1 MFECVLSTKIKGDQ
15 KMEMEEKYF
24 EKPWLKSQ
32 KMAFLPENLEPYP
45 EIPYTEF
52 ILDKNVEKYPN
63 ELALV
68 CLDYEMTFKELKE
81 HVDRFAT
88 ALSDL
93 GVKKGDVVATILQT
107 SIQFVIADLAI
118 PEIGAIHAPMSMLDS
133 VEGLVDKWT
142 RTNTKTVV
150 CVHTNMK
157 DGDILGMVKE
167 AANQTN
173 VKNIIVTKTED
184 YSKNPPMHGEE
195 GVIWFTDLIEKYPPN
210 PPKVDIDPKK
220 DTAILFFTGGTT
232 GLPKGVMLSHY
243 NLSSRTVISLGSNFP
258 QSLLHLLV
266 DGFFTEILLTPMFH
280 IYCHEFYEFFM
291 SWGYTLLLVTDPR
304 DTKEFIRVSRKYHP
318 VFTPTAPTQYMKLAE
333 DKEMEN
339 LGLLA
344 LSGSMAL
351 AKKTQES
358 FEEKSKSIVFESY
371 GFSETSGA
379 ATMTPS
385 LDVLAPMLG
394 GSVVSKKLFSPLNR
408 VLEMPGI
415 VPLLRMALT
424 LVGRRNVGMLTNKVM
439 SLGASLSLA
448 PPSDKSREF
457 VGSVGFPFVGGEIK
471 ILDEETGGEIPISKV
486 VKEKL
491 RGELCIKGPHVMLGY
506 WPDVGTGF
514 DEEGYIHSGDIVTID
529 KKGGIHIVD
538 RTKDMVN
545 ISGYKVYTIEMD
557 DMLYEVPGVSEA
569 AVVGIPDPDR
579 PGSERLK
586 VFIAPTPEYRGK
598 IKEEDVINFFRG
610 KVAKYAVPKS
620 VEFMDELPRTPAE
633 KIFKRGLRDT
643 EIEKM
648 KKKGILK

>member
-1 MFECVLSTKIKGDQ
+1 
-15 KMEMEEKYF
+15 MEIEEKYL
-24 EKPWLKSQ
+24 EKPWLKSH
-32 KMAFLPENLEPYP
+32 KAAFLPETLEPYP
-45 EIPYTEF
+45 EISYTEF
-52 ILDKNVEKYPN
+52 ILDKNVRRYPN

-68 CLDYEMTFKELKE
+68 CLDYEMTFKELKD

-93 GVKKGDVVATILQT
+93 GVKKGDVVATILLT
-107 SIQFVIADLAI
+107 SIQFAIADLAI
-118 PEIGAIHAPMSMLDS
+118 PEIGAIHAPMSILDS

-157 DGDILGMVKE
+157 DGDVLGMVKE
-167 AANQTN
+167 AAKQTD

-184 YSKNPPMHGEE
+184 YSKNPPTHEEE
-195 GVIWFTDLIEKYPPN
+195 GVIWFTDLIKKYPPN

-232 GLPKGVMLSHY
+232 GIPKGVMLSHY
-243 NLSSRTVISLGSNFP
+243 NLSSRTMISLGSNFP

-291 SWGYTLLLVTDPR
+291 SWGCTLLLVTDPR
-304 DTKEFIRVSRKYHP
+304 DTKEFIRMARKYHP

-333 DKEMEN
+333 DETIGD
-339 LGLLA
+339 LGLLC
-344 LSGSMAL
+344 LSGSMPL
-351 AKKTQES
+351 ASKVQKS
-358 FEEKSKSIVFESY
+358 FEEKSKSILFESY
-371 GFSETSGA
+371 GFTETGGA
-379 ATMTPS
+379 TTTIPS
-385 LDVLAPMLG
+385 IDVLAPMMG
-394 GSVVSKKLFSPLNR
+394 GSEVSKKLFHPLNR
-408 VLEMPGI
+408 LLEMHGVTPM
-415 VPLLRMALT
+415 LRMALT
-424 LVGRRNVGMLTNKVM
+424 LVGRRNIGMIMNKVL
-439 SLGASLSLA
+439 SLGSSLIL
-448 PPSDKSREF
+448 PPVSDKKSREF
-457 VGSVGFPFVGGEIK
+457 VGSVGFPFIGEEIK
-471 ILDEETGGEIPISKV
+471 ILDEDTGETIPISKV
-486 VKEKL
+486 VKDKL
-491 RGELCIKGPHVMLGY
+491 RGELCIKGPNLMQGY

-514 DEEGYIHSGDIVTID
+514 DEEGYIHSGDIVTVD
-529 KKGGIHIVD
+529 KKGGIHVVD

-557 DMLYEVPGVSEA
+557 AMLYEVPGVSEA

-586 VFIAPTPEYRGK
+586 VFIASTPEYRGK
-598 IKEEDVINFFRG
+598 IKEEDVINVFRG

-620 VEFMDELPRTPAE
+620 VEFMDELPKTPAE

-648 KKKGILK
+648 KKEGILK